1 MSVEVKAPASLL
13 LGLVRHG
20 PSLLAAGLTVRYP
33 PVHLEA
39 RPSARLEVS
48 GACAPIGYAAAERV
62 GLAAEIEVELAI
74 PTLMGLASGP
84 MLALSVARALAELHG
99 RPADAPTLAQAL
111 GFSPDLAPE
120 VWGFAQGGLLL
131 TDLGAPLVNPPLR
144 RQAIAHKDDVAWVI
158 VLFLP
163 RPGDDAPENLEADRR
178 AALLAAARH
187 LPAEAARGLLDELW
201 PAVERDDFPA
211 FAQALGAL
219 HAANLDALAAAG
231 TPLPLSDQQH
241 AMLDL
246 MRAEGAAMC
255 GPCLTGLGVFG
266 LIQGAPPSIRLRQ
279 KMQALVGFAGGTV
292 MGTITDNAGV
302 QVQPL

>member
-13 LGLVRHG
+13 LGLAHHG
-20 PSLLAAGLTVRYP
+20 QSLLAAGLAVRYP

-39 RPSARLEVS
+39 HPSTRLEVS
-48 GACAPIGYAAAERV
+48 GACAPIAYAAAERM

-74 PTLMGLASGP
+74 PTLMGLGAGP
-84 MLALSVARALAELHG
+84 MLELSVARALAELHG
-99 RPADAPTLAQAL
+99 RPADAPTLAQTL
-111 GFSPDLAPE
+111 GFRPDLAPE

-131 TDLGAPLVNPPLR
+131 ADLGAPLVNPPLR
-144 RQAIAHKDDVAWVI
+144 RQAIAHKDDLAWVI

-163 RPGDDAPENLEADRR
+163 RPGDDAPESLEADRR
-178 AALLAAARH
+178 SALLAAAWH
-187 LPAEAARGLLDELW
+187 LSAGAARCLLDDLW
-201 PAVERDDFPA
+201 PAAERDDFPA
-211 FAQALGAL
+211 FARALGTL

-231 TPLPLSDQQH
+231 TPLPLSDQHH

-246 MRAEGAAMC
+246 MQAEGAAMC
-255 GPCLTGLGVFG
+255 GSCLTGLGVFG
-266 LIQGAPPSIRLRQ
+266 LIQGAQPSIRLRQ

>member
-13 LGLVRHG
+13 LGLARYG
-20 PSLLAAGLTVRYP
+20 QSLLAVGLTIRYP

-39 RPSARLEVS
+39 HPSARLEVS
-48 GACAPIGYAAAERV
+48 GACAPVGYAAAERM

-74 PTLMGLASGP
+74 PTLMGLDAGP
-84 MLALSVARALAELHG
+84 MLELSVARALAELHG

-111 GFSPDLAPE
+111 GFASDLALE

-131 TDLGAPLVNPPLR
+131 ADLGAALASPPLR
-144 RQAIAHKDDVAWVI
+144 RQPIAHDDDHAWVI
-158 VLFLP
+158 ALFLP
-163 RPGDDAPENLEADRR
+163 RPGDDAPEGLEADRR
-178 AALLAAARH
+178 TALLAAARH
-187 LPAEAARGLLDELW
+187 LPAEAAHCLLDDLW
-201 PAVERDDFPA
+201 PAAERDDFPA
-211 FAQALGAL
+211 FARALGAL
-219 HAANLDALAAAG
+219 HSANLEALATAG
-231 TPLPLSDQQH
+231 TPLPLSDQQN
-241 AMLDL
+241 AMLNL
-246 MRAEGAAMC
+246 MRAEGAALC

-266 LIQGAPPSIRLRQ
+266 LIQGAQPSIRLRQ